1 MNFYFA
7 PMEGIT
13 GHIYRRAFQK
23 YFPAPDK
30 YFTPFISPDGNKI
43 LRNKEK
49 RDVLPENNAGMQVVP
64 QIITNRADYFLM
76 AAEHLKSEYGYAEVN
91 LNLGC
96 PSGTVVAKGK
106 GAGFLSKLDELELF
120 FDEVFEKCTVEV
132 SVKTR
137 VGRND
142 TADWERI
149 VALFQKY
156 PIKELTVHPRVQ
168 KDFYKGQVRMETF
181 AYAYENWGES
191 LCYNGDIFTKESYE
205 KLTNRFPKL
214 ESVMLGRGLL
224 SDPYLIGRLRGDTLP
239 EEKVRR
245 ASIREFHEQ
254 LMTEYGAVL
263 SSDRDLLYKM
273 KELWIYLLDSFCDS
287 EKARKQI
294 RKCEKLSEYRSIVSE
309 LFERRLIDE
318 NGY

>member
-1 MNFYFA
+1 MEFYFA

-13 GHIYRRAFQK
+13 GHIYRRAFHK

-49 RDVLPENNAGMQVVP
+49 RDVLPENNIGMQVVP

-76 AAEHLKSEYGYAEVN
+76 AAEYLKSEYGYTVVN

-96 PSGTVVAKGK
+96 PSGTVVVKGK
-106 GAGFLSKLDELELF
+106 GSGFLAKLDELELF
-120 FDEVFEKCTVEV
+120 FDEIFEKCSVDV

-142 TADWERI
+142 AEDWEKI
-149 VALFQKY
+149 LGLFRKF
-156 PIKELTVHPRVQ
+156 PIKELTVHPRIQ

-181 AYAYENWGES
+181 SYAYENWDKP

-205 KLTNRFPKL
+205 KLITRFPEL
-214 ESVMLGRGLL
+214 SAVMLGRGLL
-224 SDPYLIGRLRGDTLP
+224 SDPYLIGRLRGEELP
-239 EEKVRR
+239 EETVRR
-245 ASIREFHEQ
+245 ENLRAFHEQ
-254 LMTEYGAVL
+254 LITEYGAVL
-263 SSDRDLLYKM
+263 SCDRDLLYKM
-273 KELWIYLLDSFCDS
+273 KELWFYLLDSFSDS
-287 EKARKQI
+287 EKARKQM
-294 RKCEKLSEYRSIVSE
+294 RKCERISEYRIITEE
-309 LFERRLIDE
+309 LFRNHTVI
-318 NGY
+318 

>member
-1 MNFYFA
+1 MEFYFA

-13 GHIYRRAFQK
+13 GHIYRRAFHK
-23 YFPAPDK
+23 FFPAPDK

-49 RDVLPENNAGMQVVP
+49 RDVLPGNNAGMQVVP

-76 AAEHLKSEYGYAEVN
+76 AAEYLKGEYGYTEVN

-106 GAGFLSKLDELELF
+106 GSGFLSRLDELERF
-120 FDEVFEKCTVEV
+120 FDEVFDKCSAEV

-142 TADWERI
+142 AEDWEEI
-149 VALFQKY
+149 LDLFRKF
-156 PIKELTVHPRVQ
+156 PIKELTVHPRIQ
-168 KDFYKGQVRMETF
+168 KDFYKGQVRTETF
-181 AYAYENWGES
+181 AYAYENWEKP
-191 LCYNGDIFTKESYE
+191 LCYNGDIFTKGSYE
-205 KLTNRFPKL
+205 KLLVRFPNLK
-214 ESVMLGRGLL
+214 SVMLGRGLL
-224 SDPYLIGRLRGDTLP
+224 SDPYLIGRLQGAALP
-239 EEKVRR
+239 EEEERR
-245 ASIREFHEQ
+245 ETIRAFHEQ

-273 KELWIYLLDSFCDS
+273 KELWFYLLDSFLDS

-294 RKCEKLSEYRSIVSE
+294 RKCEKLSEYKMIVGH
-309 LFERRLIDE
+309 LFYE
-318 NGY
+318 NQLVE

>member
-13 GHIYRRAFQK
+13 GHIYRRAFHRH
-23 YFPAPDK
+23 FPAPDV

-49 RDVLPENNAGMQVVP
+49 RDVLPENNIGMQVVP

-76 AAEHLKSEYGYAEVN
+76 AAEYLKSEYGYTEVN

-96 PSGTVVAKGK
+96 PSGTVVTKGK
-106 GAGFLSKLDELELF
+106 GSGFLSRLDDLERF
-120 FDEVFEKCTVEV
+120 FDEVFEKCSLEV

-142 TADWERI
+142 AEDWEEI
-149 VALFQKY
+149 LELFGKF
-156 PIKELTVHPRVQ
+156 PIKELTVHPRIQ

-181 AYAYENWGES
+181 SYAYENWKRP

-205 KLTNRFPKL
+205 KLLARFPRL
-214 ESVMLGRGLL
+214 ECVMLGRGLL
-224 SDPYLIGRLRGDTLP
+224 SDPYLIGRLRGTELP
-239 EEKVRR
+239 EETLRR
-245 ASIREFHEQ
+245 EAIRAFHEC
-254 LMTEYGAVL
+254 LMEEYGEVL
-263 SSDRDLLYKM
+263 SCDRDLLYKM
-273 KELWIYLLDSFCDS
+273 KELWFYLLDSFSDS

-294 RKCEKLSEYRSIVSE
+294 RKCEKLSEYRIITEE
-309 LFERRLIDE
+309 LFREHTVL
-318 NGY
+318 

>member
-13 GHIYRRAFQK
+13 GHIYRRAFHQH
-23 YFPAPDK
+23 FPAPDV

-76 AAEHLKSEYGYAEVN
+76 AAEYLKSEYGYSEVN

-96 PSGTVVAKGK
+96 PSGTVVTKGK
-106 GAGFLSKLDELELF
+106 GSGFLSRLDELERF
-120 FDEVFEKCTVEV
+120 FEEVFEKCTLEV

-142 TADWERI
+142 AEDWERI
-149 VALFQKY
+149 LEIYK
-156 PIKELTVHPRVQ
+156 
-168 KDFYKGQVRMETF
+168 KDFYKGQVRMDTF
-181 AYAYENWGES
+181 AYAYETYEKP

-205 KLTNRFPKL
+205 KLTVRFPKL
-214 ESVMLGRGLL
+214 ENVMLGRGLL
-224 SDPYLIGRLRGDTLP
+224 SDPYLIARLRGEALP
-239 EEKVRR
+239 EESVRR
-245 ASIREFHEQ
+245 EAIRAFHGQ
-254 LMTEYGAVL
+254 LMAEYGEVL
-263 SSDRDLLYKM
+263 SCDRDLLYKM
-273 KELWIYLLDSFCDS
+273 KELWFYLLDSFEDS
-287 EKARKQI
+287 DKARKQI
-294 RKCEKLSEYRSIVSE
+294 RKCEKLSEYRTVTEE
-309 LFERRLIDE
+309 LFRNHTVL
-318 NGY
+318 

>member
-1 MNFYFA
+1 MQFYFA

-13 GHIYRRAFQK
+13 GHIYRKAFQQH
-23 YFPAPDK
+23 FPTPDK

-49 RDVLPENNAGMQVVP
+49 RDVLPENNPGMQVVP

-76 AAEHLKSEYGYAEVN
+76 AAEYLKSEYGYTEVN

-96 PSGTVVAKGK
+96 PSGTVVTKGK
-106 GAGFLSKLDELELF
+106 GSGFLSRLEGLERF
-120 FDEVFEKCTVEV
+120 FDEVFEKSSLDV

-142 TADWERI
+142 DTDWEQI
-149 VALFQKY
+149 LALFRKF
-156 PIKELTVHPRVQ
+156 PIKELTVHPRIQ
-168 KDFYKGQVRMETF
+168 KDFYKGQVRMEKF
-181 AYAYENWGES
+181 AYAYETWERP

-205 KLTNRFPKL
+205 KLATRFPEL
-214 ESVMLGRGLL
+214 QSVMLGRGLL
-224 SDPYLIGRLRGDTLP
+224 SDPYLIGRLHGENLP
-239 EEKVRR
+239 EEAVRKETIK
-245 ASIREFHEQ
+245 AFHEQ

-273 KELWIYLLDSFCDS
+273 KELWFYLLDSFEDS

-294 RKCEKLSEYRSIVSE
+294 RKCEKLGEYKQIVTN
-309 LFERRLIDE
+309 LFYENRLL
-318 NGY
+318 

>member
-1 MNFYFA
+1 MDFYFA

-13 GHIYRRAFQK
+13 GHIYRRTFHS

-49 RDVLPENNAGMQVVP
+49 RDVLPENNAGMCVVP

-76 AAEHLKSEYGYAEVN
+76 AAEYLKSEYGYTEVN

-96 PSGTVVAKGK
+96 PSGTVVTKGK
-106 GAGFLSKLDELELF
+106 GSGFLSRLEELERF
-120 FDEVFEKCTVEV
+120 FDEVFEKCTLEV

-142 TADWERI
+142 AEDWEEI
-149 VALFQKY
+149 LALFAKF
-156 PIKELTVHPRVQ
+156 PMKELTIHPRIQ

-181 AYAYENWGES
+181 AYAYETWERP

-205 KLTNRFPKL
+205 KLLARFPKL
-214 ESVMLGRGLL
+214 DCVMLGRGLL
-224 SDPYLIGRLRGDTLP
+224 SDPYLMGRLRGETLP
-239 EEKVRR
+239 EAAVRR
-245 ASIREFHEQ
+245 ETIREFHER
-254 LMTEYGAVL
+254 LLEEYGEVL

-273 KELWIYLLDSFCDS
+273 KELWFYLLDSFADS
-287 EKARKQI
+287 DKARKQI
-294 RKCEKLSEYRSIVSE
+294 RKCEKLSEYKAIVRC
-309 LFERRLIDE
+309 LFDE
-318 NGY
+318 NKLI

>member
-1 MNFYFA
+1 MEFYFA

-49 RDVLPENNAGMQVVP
+49 RDVLPENNPGMQVVP
-64 QIITNRADYFLM
+64 QIITNRADYFIIV
-76 AAEHLKSEYGYAEVN
+76 AEYLKKEYGYTEVN

-106 GAGFLSKLDELELF
+106 GAGFLSKLDELECF
-120 FDEVFEKCTVEV
+120 FDEVFEKCTLEV

-142 TADWERI
+142 AGDWETI
-149 VALFQKY
+149 VGLFRKF
-156 PIKELTVHPRVQ
+156 PIKELTVHPRIQ
-168 KDFYKGQVRMETF
+168 KDFYKGQVRMENF
-181 AYAYENWGES
+181 SYAYENWERP
-191 LCYNGDIFTKESYE
+191 LCYNGDIFTKESFD
-205 KLTNRFPKL
+205 KLMGHFPGI
-214 ESVMLGRGLL
+214 SAVMLGRGLL
-224 SDPYLIGRLRGDTLP
+224 SDPYLLGRLRGEKLP
-239 EEKVRR
+239 EEQVRR
-245 ASIREFHEQ
+245 DTIGEFHEQ
-254 LMTEYGAVL
+254 LMEEYGAVL
-263 SSDRDLLYKM
+263 SCDRDLLYKM
-273 KELWIYLLDSFCDS
+273 KELWFYLLDSFSDS

-294 RKCEKLSEYRSIVSE
+294 RKCEKLREYRSITE
-309 LFERRLIDE
+309 HLFKEHKVR
-318 NGY
+318 

>member
-13 GHIYRRAFQK
+13 GHIYRRAFHT
-23 YFPAPDK
+23 YFPIPDK

-49 RDVLPENNAGMQVVP
+49 RDVLPENNAGMCVVP

-76 AAEHLKSEYGYAEVN
+76 AAEYLKNEYGYTEVN

-96 PSGTVVAKGK
+96 PSGTVVTKGK
-106 GAGFLSKLDELELF
+106 GSGFLSRLNELERF
-120 FDEVFEKCTVEV
+120 FDEVFETCSLEV

-142 TADWERI
+142 AEDWEEI
-149 VALFQKY
+149 LALFAKF
-156 PIKELTVHPRVQ
+156 PIKELTVHPRIQ

-181 AYAYENWGES
+181 AYAYEKWERP

-205 KLTNRFPKL
+205 KLTARFPKL
-214 ESVMLGRGLL
+214 QSVMLGRGLL
-224 SDPYLIGRLRGDTLP
+224 SDPYLIGRLRGEVLP
-239 EEKVRR
+239 DEKTRR
-245 ASIREFHEQ
+245 ETIRAFHEQ
-254 LMTEYGAVL
+254 LMTEYGEVL
-263 SSDRDLLYKM
+263 SCDRDLLYKM
-273 KELWIYLLDSFCDS
+273 KELWFYLLDSFLDS
-287 EKARKQI
+287 EKVRKQI
-294 RKCEKLSEYRSIVSE
+294 RKCEKLSEYKTVVE
-309 LFERRLIDE
+309 NLFFESNLI
-318 NGY
+318 

>member
-49 RDVLPENNAGMQVVP
+49 RDVLPENNAGMCVVP

-76 AAEHLKSEYGYAEVN
+76 AAEYLKSEYGYTEVN

-96 PSGTVVAKGK
+96 PSGTVVTKGK
-106 GAGFLSKLDELELF
+106 GSGFLSRLDELERF
-120 FDEVFEKCTVEV
+120 FDEVFEKCSLEV

-142 TADWERI
+142 DKDWEQI
-149 VALFQKY
+149 LELFRKY
-156 PIKELTVHPRVQ
+156 PIKELTVHPRIQ

-181 AYAYENWGES
+181 EYAYENWERP
-191 LCYNGDIFTKESYE
+191 LCYNGDIFTSESFK
-205 KLTNRFPKL
+205 KLTGRFPKL
-214 ESVMLGRGLL
+214 QSVMLGRGLL
-224 SDPYLIGRLRGDTLP
+224 SNPYLIRRLRGEALP
-239 EEKVRR
+239 EEEVRR
-245 ASIREFHEQ
+245 ETIRRFHEQ
-254 LMTEYGAVL
+254 LMEEYGAVL
-263 SSDRDLLYKM
+263 SCDRDLLYKM
-273 KELWIYLLDSFCDS
+273 KELWFYLLDSFDDS

-294 RKCEKLSEYRSIVSE
+294 RKCEKFSEYKVIVN
-309 LFERRLIDE
+309 RLLEE
-318 NGY
+318 NCLV

>member
-13 GHIYRRAFQK
+13 GHIYRQAFHK
-23 YFPAPDK
+23 YFPAPEK

-43 LRNKEK
+43 IRNKEK
-49 RDVLPENNAGMQVVP
+49 RDVLPENNTGMQVIP

-76 AAEHLKSEYGYAEVN
+76 TAEYLKSEYGYREVN

-106 GAGFLSKLDELELF
+106 GSGFLSRLEELERF
-120 FDEVFEKCTVEV
+120 FDEVFEACSLEV

-142 TADWERI
+142 TEDWEEILNIFRK
-149 VALFQKY
+149 F
-156 PIKELTVHPRVQ
+156 PIKELTVHPRIQ

-181 AYAYENWGES
+181 AYAYENWEGT

-205 KLTNRFPKL
+205 KLISRFPKL
-214 ESVMLGRGLL
+214 EHVMLGRGLL
-224 SDPYLIGRLRGDTLP
+224 SDPYLIGRLRGEALP
-239 EEKVRR
+239 EEQTRR
-245 ASIREFHEQ
+245 KSIRAFHEQ
-254 LMTEYGAVL
+254 LLEEYGAVL
-263 SSDRDLLYKM
+263 SCDRDLLYKM
-273 KELWIYLLDSFCDS
+273 KELWFYLLDSFCDS
-287 EKARKQI
+287 EKTRKQI
-294 RKCEKLSEYRSIVSE
+294 RKCEKLSEYRVITSE
-309 LFERRLIDE
+309 LIESHALVE
-318 NGY
+318 

>member
-13 GHIYRRAFQK
+13 GHIYRRTFHNF
-23 YFPAPDK
+23 FPAPDT

-49 RDVLPENNAGMQVVP
+49 RDVLPENNAGMQVIP

-76 AAEHLKSEYGYAEVN
+76 AAEYLKSEYGYSEVN

-106 GAGFLSKLDELELF
+106 GSGFLSRLDELERF
-120 FDEVFEKCTVEV
+120 FDEVFEKCSLDV

-137 VGRND
+137 VGRTD
-142 TADWERI
+142 AEDWEEI
-149 VALFQKY
+149 LGVFQKF
-156 PIKELTVHPRVQ
+156 PIKELTVHPRIQ
-168 KDFYKGQVRMETF
+168 KDFYKGQIRMETF
-181 AYAYENWGES
+181 AFAYENWERP

-205 KLTNRFPKL
+205 KLVNRFPEL

-224 SDPYLIGRLRGDTLP
+224 SDPYLIGRLREDVLP
-239 EEKVRR
+239 EEVSRR
-245 ASIREFHEQ
+245 ATICEFHTQ
-254 LMTEYGAVL
+254 LMEEYGEVL
-263 SSDRDLLYKM
+263 SCDRDLLYKM
-273 KELWIYLLDSFCDS
+273 KELWFYLLDSFEES

-294 RKCEKLSEYRSIVSE
+294 RKCEKISEYKVIVAD
-309 LFERRLIDE
+309 LFENHKLL
-318 NGY
+318 

>member
-1 MNFYFA
+1 MDFYFA

-13 GHIYRRAFQK
+13 GHIYRRAFHK
-23 YFPAPDK
+23 YFPAPDQ

-49 RDVLPENNAGMQVVP
+49 RDVLPENNAGMRVVP

-76 AAEHLKSEYGYAEVN
+76 AAEYLRKEYGYTEVN

-106 GAGFLSKLDELELF
+106 GSGFLAKLDELEAF
-120 FDEVFEKCTVEV
+120 FEEVFDACSVEV

-149 VALFQKY
+149 LELFSRY
-156 PIKELTVHPRVQ
+156 PIKELTVHPRIQ

-181 AYAYENWGES
+181 SYAYENWGRP

-205 KLTNRFPKL
+205 RLIARFPLLKN
-214 ESVMLGRGLL
+214 VMLGRGLL
-224 SDPYLIGRLRGDTLP
+224 SDPYLIGRLRGEVLP
-239 EEKVRR
+239 EEAVRR
-245 ASIREFHEQ
+245 ETIREFHGQ
-254 LMTEYGAVL
+254 LLEAYGAVL
-263 SSDRDLLYKM
+263 SCDRDLLYKM
-273 KELWIYLLDSFCDS
+273 KELWFYMLDSFADS
-287 EKARKQI
+287 EKVRKQI
-294 RKCEKLSEYRSIVSE
+294 RKCEKLSEYKIIVE
-309 LFERRLIDE
+309 QLFRE
-318 NGY
+318 NPLAL

>member
-1 MNFYFA
+1 MEFYFA

-23 YFPAPDK
+23 FFPAPDK

-76 AAEHLKSEYGYAEVN
+76 AAEYLKNEYGYTEVN

-96 PSGTVVAKGK
+96 PSGTVVTKGK
-106 GAGFLSKLDELELF
+106 GSGFLSRLDELERF
-120 FDEVFEKCTVEV
+120 FDEVFEKCSVEV

-142 TADWERI
+142 ANDWEKI
-149 VALFQKY
+149 LDLFRKY
-156 PIKELTVHPRVQ
+156 PIKELTVHPRIQ

-181 AYAYENWGES
+181 AYAYENWERP

-205 KLTNRFPKL
+205 KLTTRFPEL
-214 ESVMLGRGLL
+214 SAVMLGRGLL
-224 SDPYLIGRLRGDTLP
+224 SDPYLTGRLRGEALP
-239 EEKVRR
+239 EETVRR
-245 ASIREFHEQ
+245 ETIRTFHEQ
-254 LMTEYGAVL
+254 LMTEYGEVL
-263 SSDRDLLYKM
+263 SGERDLLYKM
-273 KELWIYLLDSFCDS
+273 KELWFYLLDSFEDS
-287 EKARKQI
+287 EKERKQI
-294 RKCEKLSEYRSIVSE
+294 RKCEKLSEYKIIVE
-309 LFERRLIDE
+309 NLFREGRLAE
-318 NGY
+318 

>member
-13 GHIYRRAFQK
+13 GHIYRRAFHK

-49 RDVLPENNAGMQVVP
+49 RDVLPENNVGMCVVP

-76 AAEHLKSEYGYAEVN
+76 AAEYLKSEYGYREVN

-106 GAGFLSKLDELELF
+106 GSGFLSRLDELERF
-120 FDEVFEKCTVEV
+120 FDEVFDKCTLEV

-137 VGRND
+137 VGRTD
-142 TADWERI
+142 AEDWEEI
-149 VALFQKY
+149 LMLFQKF
-156 PIKELTVHPRVQ
+156 PIKELTVHPRIQ

-181 AYAYENWGES
+181 AYAYENWGRP

-205 KLTNRFPKL
+205 KLIGRFTEL
-214 ESVMLGRGLL
+214 RSVMLGRGLL
-224 SDPYLIGRLRGDTLP
+224 RDPYLIGRLREETLP
-239 EEKVRR
+239 EEAVRR
-245 ASIREFHEQ
+245 KTIREFHGQ
-254 LMTEYGAVL
+254 LLEEYGAVL

-273 KELWIYLLDSFCDS
+273 KELWFYLLDSFADS

-294 RKCEKLSEYRSIVSE
+294 RKCEKLNEYKLIVDS
-309 LFERRLIDE
+309 LFRENSLI
-318 NGY
+318 

>member
-13 GHIYRRAFQK
+13 GHIYRRTFHK

-49 RDVLPENNAGMQVVP
+49 RDVLPENNTGMRVVP

-76 AAEHLKSEYGYAEVN
+76 AAEYLKKEYGYREVN

-106 GAGFLSKLDELELF
+106 GSGFLARLDELELF
-120 FDEVFEKCTVEV
+120 FDEVFEKCSVEV

-142 TADWERI
+142 ANDWERI
-149 VALFQKY
+149 LELFRKY
-156 PIKELTVHPRVQ
+156 PIKELTVHPRIQ
-168 KDFYKGQVRMETF
+168 KDFYKGQVRTETF
-181 AYAYENWGES
+181 AYAYENWDKP
-191 LCYNGDIFTKESYE
+191 LCYNGDIFTKESFE
-205 KLTNRFPKL
+205 KLMARFPEL
-214 ESVMLGRGLL
+214 SAVMLGRGLL
-224 SDPYLIGRLRGDTLP
+224 SDPYLIGRLRGEALP
-239 EEKVRR
+239 AEEVRKETIR
-245 ASIREFHEQ
+245 AFHEQ
-254 LMTEYGAVL
+254 LMTEYGEVL
-263 SSDRDLLYKM
+263 SCDRDLLYKM
-273 KELWIYLLDSFCDS
+273 KELWFYLLDSFADS

-294 RKCEKLSEYRSIVSE
+294 RKCERLSEYKMIVE
-309 LFERRLIDE
+309 HLFRE
-318 NGY
+318 NSLV

>member
-13 GHIYRRAFQK
+13 GHIYRRAFHK
-23 YFPAPDK
+23 FFPAPDK

-76 AAEHLKSEYGYAEVN
+76 AAEFLKSEYGYTEVN

-106 GAGFLSKLDELELF
+106 GSGFLSRLDELERF
-120 FDEVFEKCTVEV
+120 FDEVFETCKVEV

-142 TADWERI
+142 AEAWEEI
-149 VALFQKY
+149 LDLFRKF
-156 PIKELTVHPRVQ
+156 PIKELTVHPRIQ
-168 KDFYKGQVRMETF
+168 KDFYKGQVRTETF
-181 AYAYENWGES
+181 AYAYEHWDKP
-191 LCYNGDIFTKESYE
+191 LCYNGDIFAKESYE
-205 KLTNRFPKL
+205 KLTARFPKL

-224 SDPYLIGRLRGDTLP
+224 SNPYLIGCLREQALP
-239 EEKVRR
+239 AEAARKETIR
-245 ASIREFHEQ
+245 AFHEQ
-254 LMTEYGAVL
+254 LMTEYGEVL
-263 SSDRDLLYKM
+263 SCDRDLLYKM
-273 KELWIYLLDSFCDS
+273 KELWFYLLDSFEES

-294 RKCEKLSEYRSIVSE
+294 RKCEKLSEYKVIVE
-309 LFERRLIDE
+309 NLFRENRLL
-318 NGY
+318 

>member
-1 MNFYFA
+1 MEFYFA

-13 GHIYRRAFQK
+13 GHIYRRAFHQ

-49 RDVLPENNAGMQVVP
+49 RDVLPENNVGMQVVP

-76 AAEHLKSEYGYAEVN
+76 AAEYLKKEYGYEEVN

-106 GAGFLSKLDELELF
+106 GSGFLAKLDELEDF
-120 FDEVFEKCTVEV
+120 FDEVFDKCKVEI

-142 TADWERI
+142 TNDWERI
-149 VALFQKY
+149 LALFQKY
-156 PIKELTVHPRVQ
+156 PIKELTVHPRIQ

-181 AYAYENWGES
+181 AYTYDNWNIA

-205 KLTNRFPKL
+205 KLTGRFPKL

-224 SDPYLIGRLRGDTLP
+224 MDPYLIGRLRGDNLP
-239 EEKVRR
+239 EEQVRR
-245 ASIREFHEQ
+245 QTIQAFHEQ

-263 SSDRDLLYKM
+263 SCDRDLLYKM
-273 KELWIYLLDSFCDS
+273 KELWFYMLDSFADS

-294 RKCEKLSEYRSIVSE
+294 RKCEKLSEYRIITE
-309 LFERRLIDE
+309 RLFQE
-318 NGY
+318 NCLVN

>member
-13 GHIYRRAFQK
+13 GHIYRRAFQN
-23 YFPAPDK
+23 YFPVPDK

-76 AAEHLKSEYGYAEVN
+76 AAEYLKNEFGYTEVN

-96 PSGTVVAKGK
+96 PSGTVVTKGK
-106 GAGFLSKLDELELF
+106 GSGFLSRLDELERF
-120 FDEVFEKCTVEV
+120 FDEVFEKCSIEV

-142 TADWERI
+142 AEDWERI
-149 VALFQKY
+149 LDLFRKY
-156 PIKELTVHPRVQ
+156 PIKELTVHPRIQ

-181 AYAYENWGES
+181 AYAYENWERL
-191 LCYNGDIFTKESYE
+191 LCYNGDIFTEESYK
-205 KLTNRFPKL
+205 KLMIRFPKL
-214 ESVMLGRGLL
+214 EHVMLGRGLL
-224 SDPYLIGRLRGDTLP
+224 SDPYLIGRLRGEVLP
-239 EEKVRR
+239 EEAVRR
-245 ASIREFHEQ
+245 ESIQAFHGQ
-254 LMTEYGAVL
+254 LMAEYGGVL
-263 SSDRDLLYKM
+263 SSERDLLYKM
-273 KELWIYLLDSFCDS
+273 KELWFYLLDSFEDS
-287 EKARKQI
+287 EKVRKQI
-294 RKCEKLSEYRSIVSE
+294 RKCEKLSEYKIIVE
-309 LFERRLIDE
+309 HLFRE
-318 NGY
+318 NQLVE

>member
-13 GHIYRRAFQK
+13 GHIYRRAFHK

-49 RDVLPENNAGMQVVP
+49 RDILPENNKGMQVIP

-76 AAEHLKSEYGYAEVN
+76 AAEYLKSEFGYTEVN

-106 GAGFLSKLDELELF
+106 GSGFLGKLDDLERFL
-120 FDEVFEKCTVEV
+120 DEVFEKCTLEV

-142 TADWERI
+142 DRDWEMI
-149 VALFQKY
+149 LNLFRKF
-156 PIKELTVHPRVQ
+156 PIKELTVHPRIQ
-168 KDFYKGQVRMETF
+168 KDFYKGQVRIETF
-181 AYAYENWGES
+181 VYAYENWDKP
-191 LCYNGDIFTKESYE
+191 LCYNGDIFTGESFD
-205 KLTNRFPKL
+205 KLMMRFPKL
-214 ESVMLGRGLL
+214 ETVMLGRGLL
-224 SDPYLIGRLRGDTLP
+224 SDPYLIGRLRGVELP
-239 EEKVRR
+239 RR
-245 ASIREFHEQ
+245 EH
-254 LMTEYGAVL
+254 V
-263 SSDRDLLYKM
+263 
-273 KELWIYLLDSFCDS
+273 
-287 EKARKQI
+287 
-294 RKCEKLSEYRSIVSE
+294 
-309 LFERRLIDE
+309 ERRC
-318 NGY
+318 GTFTSS

>member
-13 GHIYRRAFQK
+13 GHIYRRAFHK
-23 YFPAPDK
+23 YFPAPDR
-30 YFTPFISPDGNKI
+30 YYTPFISPDGNKI

-76 AAEHLKSEYGYAEVN
+76 AAEYLKSEYGYTEVN

-96 PSGTVVAKGK
+96 PSGTVVTKGK
-106 GAGFLSKLDELELF
+106 GSGFLSRLDELERF
-120 FDEVFEKCTVEV
+120 FDEVFEKCSVEV

-142 TADWERI
+142 AEDWEEI
-149 VALFQKY
+149 LDLFGKF
-156 PIKELTVHPRVQ
+156 PIKELTVHPRIQ

-181 AYAYENWGES
+181 AYAYENWEKP
-191 LCYNGDIFTKESYE
+191 LCYNGDIFTKGSYE
-205 KLTNRFPKL
+205 KLIERFVNL
-214 ESVMLGRGLL
+214 RSVMLGRGLL
-224 SDPYLIGRLRGDTLP
+224 SDPYLIGRLRDETLP
-239 EEKVRR
+239 EETVRR
-245 ASIREFHEQ
+245 ETIRGFHMQ
-254 LMTEYGAVL
+254 LMEEYGAVL

-273 KELWIYLLDSFCDS
+273 KELWFYLLDSFSDS

-294 RKCEKLSEYRSIVSE
+294 RKCEKLSEYKMIVE
-309 LFERRLIDE
+309 HLFQE
-318 NGY
+318 NPLAE